1 MADNKVKFL
10 RGTAAEYA
18 ASTKDNDV
26 FYYITDTQKLYLGAN
41 EVTGEDIT
49 VDNVLSSTSENP
61 VQNKVIKGE
70 LDKKGTYSKPTD
82 GIPKSDL
89 ASAVQTS
96 LGKADT
102 ALQEHQSLTGYV
114 KNDDERLTNARP
126 ANGGNADTVNG
137 HTVNADVP
145 ADAKFTDTTYFAAT
159 TSANGLMS
167 AADKTKL
174 DGIATG
180 ATKITVDTAL
190 SSTST
195 NPVQNKVINTAL
207 AGKAPSSHTH
217 NYAGSSSAGGVANSA
232 VKLNTKPY
240 SITISTSDWTSNFSG
255 GYMATKTITGV
266 TTADNYIADVL
277 LSSDQS
283 AAKLQL
289 EAWSYICDGNI
300 VVTADNTVVFY
311 AFTTKPTTNVTIEM
325 QVIS

>member
-49 VDNVLSSTSENP
+49 VDNVLSSTSE
-61 VQNKVIKGE
+61 
-70 LDKKGTYSKPTD
+70 
-82 GIPKSDL
+82 
-89 ASAVQTS
+89 
-96 LGKADT
+96 
-102 ALQEHQSLTGYV
+102 
-114 KNDDERLTNARP
+114 
-126 ANGGNADTVNG
+126 
-137 HTVNADVP
+137 
-145 ADAKFTDTTYFAAT
+145 
-159 TSANGLMS
+159 
-167 AADKTKL
+167 
-174 DGIATG
+174 
-180 ATKITVDTAL
+180 
-190 SSTST
+190 

>member
-41 EVTGEDIT
+41 EVTGSSVT
-49 VDNVLSSTSENP
+49 VDNELSDTSENP
-61 VQNKVIKGE
+61 VQNKI
-70 LDKKGTYSKPTD
+70 
-82 GIPKSDL
+82 
-89 ASAVQTS
+89 
-96 LGKADT
+96 
-102 ALQEHQSLTGYV
+102 
-114 KNDDERLTNARP
+114 
-126 ANGGNADTVNG
+126 
-137 HTVNADVP
+137 
-145 ADAKFTDTTYFAAT
+145 
-159 TSANGLMS
+159 
-167 AADKTKL
+167 
-174 DGIATG
+174 
-180 ATKITVDTAL
+180 
-190 SSTST
+190 
-195 NPVQNKVINTAL
+195 INTAL
-207 AGKAPSSHTH
+207 AGKASSSHTH
-217 NYAGSSSAGGVANSA
+217 NYASSSSAGGVANSA

>member
-10 RGTAAEYA
+10 RGTAAEYEVSA
-18 ASTKDNDV
+18 KDNDV
-26 FYYITDTQKLYLGAN
+26 FYYITDTQKLYLGTN
-41 EVTGEDIT
+41 EVTGGSVT
-49 VDNVLSSTSENP
+49 VDNELS
-61 VQNKVIKGE
+61 
-70 LDKKGTYSKPTD
+70 D
-82 GIPKSDL
+82 
-89 ASAVQTS
+89 
-96 LGKADT
+96 
-102 ALQEHQSLTGYV
+102 
-114 KNDDERLTNARP
+114 
-126 ANGGNADTVNG
+126 
-137 HTVNADVP
+137 
-145 ADAKFTDTTYFAAT
+145 
-159 TSANGLMS
+159 
-167 AADKTKL
+167 
-174 DGIATG
+174 
-180 ATKITVDTAL
+180 
-190 SSTST
+190 TST

-207 AGKAPSSHTH
+207 AGKASSSHTH